1 MTAYTA
7 RALSTNKLQNVV
19 TQATH
24 GFVIG
29 DVVSYDSTIPSW
41 VLSKADT
48 LFHCQGTCM
57 VSFVID
63 ANNFVVSQSGHITNL
78 ATGPFTSGIQ
88 YYVSPLT
95 AGLLTSTTPT
105 SGQVYLPCLVTDTTN
120 SGYFFGGSGILLTPP
135 EAFATVVSSA
145 TILALSNDTRYV
157 MTNSSAATLTVPTA
171 ANVGQ
176 QIIVDNVGT
185 NDVTIAQNNSPMQQ
199 IQMGTSKTTAGSG
212 GSLTSLENGDS
223 VTLTCVVAN
232 TVWLAESTIG
242 AIWDLV

>member
-1 MTAYTA
+1 LLVINDALAGPPNWITA
-7 RALSTNKLQNVV
+7 
-19 TQATH
+19 QANSV
-24 GFVIG
+24 GNSF
-29 DVVSYDSTIPSW
+29 
-41 VLSKADT
+41 
-48 LFHCQGTCM
+48 GTMM

-63 ANNFVVSQSGHITNL
+63 ANNFVVTQTGYVANITAQSVL
-78 ATGPFTSGIQ
+78 PFTPGANYFLSAT
-88 YYVSPLT
+88 SPGNLSV
-95 AGLLTSTTPT
+95 LTPT
-105 SGQVYLPCLVTDTTN
+105 SGQVYLPLFKADTTN

-135 EAFATVVSSA
+135 ETFATVVSSA

-157 MTNSSAATLTVPTA
+157 MTNSSAATLTLPTA

-232 TVWLAESTIG
+232 TDWLAESTIG